1 MINIDNDVSVLT
13 KGVWVTFGGSQFLI
27 AHMSNVGF
35 TRAVMRGQAPYRK
48 KIEAGSLDP
57 AISREIMTK
66 AMSTHLVLDWKD
78 VVDSNGDQV
87 QFSSEACYKALSNNE
102 DLRDF
107 VSEFAMNLDN
117 YKKEEKDAL
126 GKS

>member
-13 KGVWVTFGGSQFLI
+13 KGVWAEFGGSKFLI

-48 KIEAGSLDP
+48 KIEASSLDP

-78 VVDSNGDQV
+78 VVDSAGQQV
-87 QFSSEACYKALSNNE
+87 PFSADTCFKALSNNE

-117 YKKEEKDAL
+117 FKKEEKEAL